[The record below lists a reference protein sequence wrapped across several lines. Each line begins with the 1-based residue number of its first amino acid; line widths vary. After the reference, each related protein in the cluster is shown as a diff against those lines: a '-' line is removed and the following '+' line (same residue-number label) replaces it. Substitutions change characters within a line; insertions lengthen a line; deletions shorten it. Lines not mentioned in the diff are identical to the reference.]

1 MTTPKFTPEEETLPP
16 IGDLMTDL
24 ALNADVVENILKEF
38 VDNPP
43 ILELANLVLADP
55 KKSTDS

>member
-1 MTTPKFTPEEETLPP
+1 MTTPKFTPEQETLPP

-24 ALNADVVENILKEF
+24 ALNSDIVENILKEF

-43 ILELANLVLADP
+43 IPELANLVLAEPD
-55 KKSTDS
+55 DD